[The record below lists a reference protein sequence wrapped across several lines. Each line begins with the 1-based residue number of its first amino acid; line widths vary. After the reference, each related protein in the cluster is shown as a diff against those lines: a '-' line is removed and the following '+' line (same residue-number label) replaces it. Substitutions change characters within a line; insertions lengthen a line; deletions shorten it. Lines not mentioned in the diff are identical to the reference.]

1 MQKLWESYC
10 LPFLV
15 DIFLAFRQFPR
26 KIMFI
31 KYASETEQGRG
42 DESLDC
48 QMQADESQ
56 CADRQPLKMPVLDT
70 ASQVLPRT
78 NESKS

>member
-1 MQKLWESYC
+1 
-10 LPFLV
+10 
-15 DIFLAFRQFPR
+15 
-26 KIMFI
+26 MFI